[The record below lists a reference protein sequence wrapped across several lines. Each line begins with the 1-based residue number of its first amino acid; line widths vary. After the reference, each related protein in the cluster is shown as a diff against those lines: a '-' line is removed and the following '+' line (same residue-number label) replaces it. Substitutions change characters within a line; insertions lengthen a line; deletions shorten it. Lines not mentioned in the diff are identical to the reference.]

1 MLRASGLL
9 NAIAIAAV
17 VLATSVPR
25 RVDAQPAATQGAF
38 GAARPAECGVQE
50 GYRAAN
56 KWERAKE
63 PNLQSYCTLLA
74 SGTAKLV
81 NAGALAKDVPGIAD
95 EADKLLPGRA
105 APSVLKGR
113 ALLKLGRPADALA
126 ALKEARTRDDRALD
140 DPVALLAWARA
151 NARTGHFE
159 EAAQAY
165 RAALPR
171 TSALSTA
178 ERSAASFEAGM
189 IVMAQGPKA
198 VDDAVAMLRQARRE
212 AQDSMQ
218 VASVVGLALALD
230 RSGQKEEARAV
241 LAERVR
247 SDAKPILADA
257 RVTEAL
263 ADAGVA
269 HESDALVAIALEASD
284 PVAARDAWRRYV
296 EGPGGKGPWA
306 DHARAHEGS
315 AGSAGAG
322 NQRPA
327 NRDRPKEKTR

>member
-1 MLRASGLL
+1 MAILMLGQS
-9 NAIAIAAV
+9 
-17 VLATSVPR
+17 
-25 RVDAQPAATQGAF
+25 TQGAF
-38 GAARPAECGVQE
+38 GAARPAECGMQE
-50 GYRAAN
+50 GFRAAN

-113 ALLKLGRPADALA
+113 ALLQLGKPQDALK
-126 ALKEARTRDDRALD
+126 ALEEARSRDDRALD

-151 NARTGHFE
+151 NARTGHFD

-171 TSALSTA
+171 TSGLSTS

-189 IVMAQGPKA
+189 IVMAQGAKG

-212 AQDSMQ
+212 AQDAMQ
-218 VASVVGLALALD
+218 LAAVVGLALALD
-230 RSGQKEEARAV
+230 RSGQKEEAKAV

-247 SDAKPILADA
+247 EGAKPVLKDA
-257 RVTEAL
+257 RVLDAL

-269 HESDALVAIALEASD
+269 HEADALLATALESSD
-284 PVAARDAWRRYV
+284 PAAARESWKRYLD
-296 EGPGGKGPWA
+296 GAGGKGPWA
-306 DHARAHEGS
+306 DHARAHE
-315 AGSAGAG
+315 AA
-322 NQRPA
+322 RPRGDGKSRSQEA
-327 NRDRPKEKTR
+327 PR

>member
-1 MLRASGLL
+1 MNLAGVLGMTF
-9 NAIAIAAV
+9 V
-17 VLATSVPR
+17 VLGQAGP
-25 RVDAQPAATQGAF
+25 PQGAF
-38 GAARPAECGVQE
+38 GASRPAECGVQE
-50 GYRAAN
+50 GFKAAN

-81 NAGALAKDVPGIAD
+81 NSGTLAKDVPGIAD

-113 ALLKLGRPADALA
+113 ALLRLGKPADALR
-126 ALKEARTRDDRALD
+126 ALEEARKRDDRALD

-151 NARTGHFE
+151 NARSGHFE
-159 EAAQAY
+159 EAAMAY

-171 TSALSTA
+171 TSALSTP

-212 AQDSMQ
+212 AQDAMQ
-218 VASVVGLALALD
+218 VASVVALALALD
-230 RSGQKEEARAV
+230 RSGQRDEAKAV

-247 SDAKPILADA
+247 SDAKPILSDP
-257 RVTEAL
+257 RVVEAL

-269 HESDALVAIALEASD
+269 HEGDALVAIALEGTDA
-284 PVAARDAWRRYV
+284 PAAREAWKKYV
-296 EGPGGKGPWA
+296 DGPGGKGPWA
-306 DHARAHEGS
+306 QHARGHEG
-315 AGSAGAG
+315 GGGKAGAK
-322 NQRPA
+322 PA
-327 NRDRPKEKTR
+327 AKEKDAKEKTR

>member
-1 MLRASGLL
+1 MIPAAAL
-9 NAIAIAAV
+9 AV
-17 VLATSVPR
+17 VVGLFGQA
-25 RVDAQPAATQGAF
+25 AQPQGAF
-38 GAARPAECGVQE
+38 GAARPAECGVQD
-50 GYRAAN
+50 GFKAAN

-63 PNLQSYCTLLA
+63 PNLQTYCTLLA

-81 NAGALAKDVPGIAD
+81 NGGALAKDVPAIAD

-113 ALLKLGRPADALA
+113 ALLRLGKPAEALA
-126 ALKEARTRDDRALD
+126 ALEEARTRDDRALD

-151 NARTGHFE
+151 NARTAHVE

-171 TSALSTA
+171 TSALSTP

-218 VASVVGLALALD
+218 IASVVGLALALD
-230 RSGQKEEARAV
+230 RAGQKEEAKAV

-247 SDAKPILADA
+247 SDAKPILSDA
-257 RVTEAL
+257 RVSDAL
-263 ADAGVA
+263 SAAGVS
-269 HESDALVAIALEASD
+269 HESDALLATTLEVTD
-284 PVAARDAWRRYV
+284 PAAARDVWHRYL

-306 DHARAHEGS
+306 DHARSHEGAS
-315 AGSAGAG
+315 PIRKDPKA
-322 NQRPA
+322 
-327 NRDRPKEKTR
+327 KEKR

>member
-1 MLRASGLL
+1 MGPAPFLL
-9 NAIAIAAV
+9 SAV
-17 VLATSVPR
+17 VFF
-25 RVDAQPAATQGAF
+25 AQAGQAQGGF

-50 GYRAAN
+50 GFRAAN

-63 PNLQSYCTLLA
+63 PNLQSYCALLA

-81 NAGALAKDVPGIAD
+81 NTGALAKDVPAIAD

-113 ALLKLGRPADALA
+113 ALLRLGKASEALVV
-126 ALKEARTRDDRALD
+126 LSEARTRDDRALD

-171 TSALSTA
+171 TSALAAA

-189 IVMAQGPKA
+189 VVMAQGPKA

-218 VASVVGLALALD
+218 TASVVALALALD
-230 RSGQKEEARAV
+230 RSGQKDEARAV

-247 SDAKPILADA
+247 SDAKPVLADP
-257 RVTEAL
+257 RVTGAL
-263 ADAGVA
+263 ADAGMSSEA
-269 HESDALVAIALEASD
+269 DALLATALEATD
-284 PVAARDAWRRYV
+284 GVAARDAWHRYL
-296 EGPGGKGPWA
+296 EGAAARSAWSE
-306 DHARAHEGS
+306 HARAHES
-315 AGSAGAG
+315 AASA
-322 NQRPA
+322 RP
-327 NRDRPKEKTR
+327 RDPKKERPK

>member
-1 MLRASGLL
+1 LFVVPASGLL
-9 NAIAIAAV
+9 IAV
-17 VLATSVPR
+17 VLF
-25 RVDAQPAATQGAF
+25 AQAGQPQGAF

-50 GYRAAN
+50 GFRAAN

-63 PNLQSYCTLLA
+63 PNLQSYCALLA

-81 NAGALAKDVPGIAD
+81 NAGSLAKDVPAIAD

-113 ALLKLGRPADALA
+113 ALLKLGKASDALA
-126 ALKEARTRDDRALD
+126 VLREARTRDDRALD

-171 TSALSTA
+171 TSALTAA

-198 VDDAVAMLRQARRE
+198 IDDAVAMLRQARRE

-218 VASVVGLALALD
+218 TASVVALALALD
-230 RSGQKEEARAV
+230 RAGQKEEAKAV

-247 SDAKPILADA
+247 SDAKPVLSDP
-257 RVTEAL
+257 RVVDAL

-269 HESDALVAIALEASD
+269 YESDALLATALESTDPSAS
-284 PVAARDAWRRYV
+284 RDAWHRYL
-296 EGPGGKGPWA
+296 EGAGAKSSWA
-306 DHARAHEGS
+306 DHARTHES
-315 AGSAGAG
+315 ASPA
-322 NQRPA
+322 RPTPKKE
-327 NRDRPKEKTR
+327 RPK

>member
-1 MLRASGLL
+1 MLASGL
-9 NAIAIAAV
+9 A
-17 VLATSVPR
+17 LALLVF
-25 RVDAQPAATQGAF
+25 AQTGQTAF

-50 GYRAAN
+50 GFRAAN

-81 NAGALAKDVPGIAD
+81 NGGALAKEVPAIAD
-95 EADKLLPGRA
+95 EADKMLPGRA

-113 ALLKLGRPADALA
+113 ALLRLGKPKEALA
-126 ALKEARTRDDRALD
+126 ALDEARKRDDRALD

-151 NARTGHFE
+151 NARTAHFE

-171 TSALSTA
+171 TSALSTP

-189 IVMAQGPKA
+189 IVMAQGAKGI
-198 VDDAVAMLRQARRE
+198 DDSVAMLRQARRE
-212 AQDSMQ
+212 AQDAMQ

-230 RSGQKEEARAV
+230 RAGQKEESKAV

-247 SDAKPILADA
+247 SDAKPILSDPRIA
-257 RVTEAL
+257 EAL
-263 ADAGVA
+263 ADAGVS
-269 HESDALVAIALEASD
+269 HELDALLATALELTD
-284 PVAARDAWRRYV
+284 PPAARDLWHRYL
-296 EGPGGKGPWA
+296 EGPGGKGPWT
-306 DHARAHEGS
+306 DQARAHEG
-315 AGSAGAG
+315 A
-322 NQRPA
+322 RK
-327 NRDRPKEKTR
+327 DPKPSVAKPR

>member
-1 MLRASGLL
+1 MGPASGLL
-9 NAIAIAAV
+9 IAV
-17 VLATSVPR
+17 VVF
-25 RVDAQPAATQGAF
+25 AQAGQPQGGF

-50 GYRAAN
+50 GFRAAN

-63 PNLQSYCTLLA
+63 PNLQGYCALLA

-81 NAGALAKDVPGIAD
+81 NAGALARDVPAIAD

-113 ALLKLGRPADALA
+113 ALLRLGKASEALA
-126 ALKEARTRDDRALD
+126 VLKEARTRDDRALD

-171 TSALSTA
+171 TSTLAAA

-198 VDDAVAMLRQARRE
+198 IDDAVAMLRQARRE

-218 VASVVGLALALD
+218 TASVVALALALD
-230 RSGQKEEARAV
+230 RSGQREEAKAV

-247 SDAKPILADA
+247 SDAKPVLADA
-257 RVTEAL
+257 RVADAL
-263 ADAGVA
+263 ADAGVSY
-269 HESDALVAIALEASD
+269 ESDALLATALEVTD
-284 PVAARDAWRRYV
+284 PSSAREAWHRYQEGAGGKSPWSEHARTHESTSAARPKDQKK
-296 EGPGGKGPWA
+296 E
-306 DHARAHEGS
+306 
-315 AGSAGAG
+315 
-322 NQRPA
+322 RP
-327 NRDRPKEKTR
+327 R

>member
-1 MLRASGLL
+1 VVPASALL
-9 NAIAIAAV
+9 LAIAVFGQAG
-17 VLATSVPR
+17 
-25 RVDAQPAATQGAF
+25 QPQGAF

-50 GYRAAN
+50 GFKAAN

-63 PNLQSYCTLLA
+63 PSLQSYCTLLA

-81 NAGALAKDVPGIAD
+81 NGGALAREVPAIAD
-95 EADKLLPGRA
+95 DADKLLPGRA

-113 ALLKLGRPADALA
+113 ALLKLGKPADALA

-151 NARTGHFE
+151 NARTGHFD

-178 ERSAASFEAGM
+178 ERSTASFEAGM

-198 VDDAVAMLRQARRE
+198 IDDAVAMLRQARRE

-218 VASVVGLALALD
+218 VASVVALALALD
-230 RSGQKEEARAV
+230 RSGQKDEAKAV
-241 LAERVR
+241 LAERIR

-257 RVTEAL
+257 RIADAL
-263 ADAGVA
+263 ADAGVG
-269 HESDALVAIALEASD
+269 HESDALLATALEVTD
-284 PVAARDAWRRYV
+284 PAAARDVWRRYV
-296 EGPGGKGPWA
+296 EGAGGKGPWA

-315 AGSAGAG
+315 SSPRNTKPGAKPG
-322 NQRPA
+322 APA
-327 NRDRPKEKTR
+327 PAPAPAKEKTR